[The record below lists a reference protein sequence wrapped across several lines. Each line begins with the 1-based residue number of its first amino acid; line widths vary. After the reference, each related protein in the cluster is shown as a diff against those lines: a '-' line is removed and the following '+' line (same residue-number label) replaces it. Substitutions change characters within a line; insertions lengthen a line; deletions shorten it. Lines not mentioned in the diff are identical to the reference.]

1 MLCAVPSV
9 EWADRHSVR
18 SLARGREG
26 KGQGRNGATYNYNVR
41 EPSHRSTYWG
51 GRMQAL
57 PWYRDGLASS
67 WAYACVVLLWVC
79 VKGQDQCAGVSVIAS
94 SIL

>member
-1 MLCAVPSV
+1 
-9 EWADRHSVR
+9 
-18 SLARGREG
+18 
-26 KGQGRNGATYNYNVR
+26 
-41 EPSHRSTYWG
+41 
-51 GRMQAL
+51 MQAL

-94 SIL
+94 SILEGEGVQDGPTDASSCCEFEHSKQWGQEVVVVSALDSREKQRCVRPKQSEA